1 MEWQILLQNPK
12 MLRGAN
18 WTLSYTEL
26 DGGIQPTLPEIR
38 TVVLGTI
45 IPAAVVAFTLT
56 YDFLSTV
63 HLPKFISGFIRF
75 LRAPFMN
82 FIYLEDLEEEPGE
95 QQLPPLWKSRLLA
108 ILSCLE
114 AIGWAAVFA
123 YNEFLGAEIVENIQA
138 GVGFLTWSY
147 AFFRV
152 LAKPPVTPPYLLI
165 IFYMTHALVVV
176 MDIYGLFQ
184 MEGKHVGLSVIAAL
198 RLAVPMFLT
207 WIAGTYPLEPILPA
221 KNVASGSDIPSNTLA
236 MPEDRATLWSW
247 CTFSFVEPIF
257 GIANQRTINEP
268 DVWSLS
274 PYFTHK
280 NLFNKYLEYCQQHP
294 THSLL
299 RFLIVSNSL
308 DLILDVALEM
318 WSAFVGF
325 VPPYCLQ
332 RILSA
337 LADPAPEARST
348 AYVYTFVMFL
358 ANLSFAQVDINQ
370 RWYTRRCYERT
381 RGQLFCAL
389 HYKALKRRDVGSKAG
404 SGDDKKGDKDESE
417 NESADL
423 GKIVNLMQGDAYS
436 VAQRFWD
443 FSGIFASPVRLTI
456 AMVFLYKILGWSSF
470 AGVAVILLA
479 YILNY
484 PLAKYSV
491 YITRQ
496 SWSARDRRMKLIN
509 ELFQNIRFLKFYG
522 WETRWTQRVR
532 DSRENELKWRVRENI
547 VSTLISFIWI
557 WIPSATALSCFL
569 CYTLIAKEKLTVSK
583 AFTSVALFSQ
593 LQGPMTRLPDEVFA
607 YLRAYVSMKR
617 IQQFL
622 QEPEV
627 PDWACSLKA
636 TTPSPDDEGKVGFED
651 AAFEWDV
658 APKSADLPSRFTLG
672 PLNIQFPKGKMT
684 LVSGAT
690 GSGKSAM
697 LAALL
702 GEMHAIS
709 GRVILNK
716 LGHQVAYC
724 AQNPWLE
731 HATIRDNIIFASK
744 FGYDEARY
752 NAVIEACALTRD
764 LEIFEAGD
772 MTEIG
777 EKGITLSGGQRARI
791 ALARALYSQASC
803 ILLDDPLAAV
813 DMHTAQH
820 LVKNVLSGDLARDR
834 TIILVTHHISL
845 CLPVATYLVELS
857 GGRVI
862 RQGSIEQLR
871 SQGLLQKVVE
881 DEDIVEDSIPSDEP
895 TKEEPENQADLIGDV
910 GQNDVQKKAANGKLI
925 DAEARAEGRV
935 ALSTYMTYIKAAGVF
950 SWILIVF
957 LMVFLRVVNIGS
969 QFYLAKWGEAYE
981 RTEELIATAIPWE
994 KLPNPNANVIPW
1006 LFIYLFIS
1014 LAGALS
1020 VVSFI
1025 AVGYYSSLQASR
1037 TLFNSMLSK
1046 LAGAPTRFY
1055 DITPIGRIL
1064 NRFTTDLN
1072 CIDYALLN
1080 SVRAAMSGVL
1090 NFIASIGVI
1099 IWVVPSFAPFAA
1111 ITAWLYIR
1119 LAPSY
1124 VQASRDLRRLESIS
1138 LSPAFAGFDELLRGL
1153 PHVRAFAMEAR
1164 YQNGF
1169 YKKVDKFQSYDH
1181 VYWLVAN
1188 WLMWRYDC
1196 LGSVIVF
1203 ISTAFALMNG
1213 VNDGLAALVIVQA
1226 GVFAEASR
1234 QLVRVLAQLELDAN
1248 SVERVVEYLEVAQ
1261 EAPAVTF
1268 VKPPAYWPSSN
1279 GELVVDNLVVKYA
1292 PDLPAVLHQLS
1303 FTVRAAEKV
1312 GVVGRTGSGK
1322 STLALS
1328 LLRIVEASGGRI
1340 LIDGIDIS
1348 TLGLDDLRTRVTII
1362 SQDVSLFSGTIR
1374 SNLDPFNEHTD
1385 EECWEV
1391 LERCHLTT
1399 ILKAAT
1405 DQNKPDGK
1413 LALDMPISQTGSLSA
1428 GERQLVAMARA
1439 LLRRSNVVI
1448 LDEATSQIDTDLD
1461 DQIQRTIRE
1470 EFKGSIVITIAHR
1483 LRTVL
1488 DYDRIL
1494 VLGGGEILEFDSPKT
1509 LLNKSGGVFRE
1520 MCKASAD
1527 WPMLQLI
1534 AEASES

>member
-1 MEWQILLQNPK
+1 MPETIL
-12 MLRGAN
+12 G
-18 WTLSYTEL
+18 
-26 DGGIQPTLPEIR
+26 
-38 TVVLGTI
+38 TVV
-45 IPAAVVAFTLT
+45 PASVIAFMLC
-56 YDFLSTV
+56 YDFLSAI
-63 HLPKFISGFIRF
+63 HLPKFFYNIIRF
-75 LRAPFMN
+75 FQSPFMN
-82 FIYLEDLEEEPGE
+82 FLHLEDLEDEPGE
-95 QQLPPLWKSRLLA
+95 LQIPPRWKARVLA
-108 ILSCLE
+108 TLSCLA
-114 AIGWAAVFA
+114 AIGWSAHFA
-123 YNEFLGAEIVENIQA
+123 YDEIVGAEVTQSVQA
-138 GVGFLTWSY
+138 GIGFITWSY
-147 AFFRV
+147 AFIRV
-152 LAKPPVTPPYLLI
+152 LFKPPITPPYLLI
-165 IFYMTHALVVV
+165 FFYITHTLVALVDLYV
-176 MDIYGLFQ
+176 LFQ
-184 MEGKHVGLSVIAAL
+184 EEGRNLGLVVAALL
-198 RLAVPMFLT
+198 RLAVPTFLT
-207 WIAGTYPLEPILPA
+207 WLAGTLPLEPRLPS
-221 KNVASGSDIPSNTLA
+221 KNVATGIDIPSNTLA
-236 MPEDRATLWSW
+236 MPEDSVNLWSW

-257 GIANQRTINEP
+257 SVAKERTINEP

-280 NLFNKYLEYCQQHP
+280 NLFNKYLEYCQRCP

-299 RFLIVSNSL
+299 RFLLVSNSL
-308 DLILDVALEM
+308 DLILDIALEM
-318 WSAFVGF
+318 WGAVVGF

-337 LADPAPEARST
+337 LADPRPEARST
-348 AYVYTFVMFL
+348 AYGFTFVMFL
-358 ANLSFAQVDINQ
+358 ANLSFAQMDINQ

-389 HYKALKRRDVGSKAG
+389 HHKALKRRDVSGKTTSE
-404 SGDDKKGDKDESE
+404 SGDGTDKTEGGED
-417 NESADL
+417 SADL
-423 GKIVNLMQGDAYS
+423 GKIVNLMQGDAYA

-443 FSGIFASPVRLTI
+443 FSGIFSSPVRLTI
-456 AMVFLYKILGWSSF
+456 AMVFLYQILGWSSF
-470 AGVAVILLA
+470 AGVAVILVA
-479 YILNY
+479 YVLNY
-484 PLAKYSV
+484 PLAKYNV
-491 YITRQ
+491 FITRK
-496 SWSARDRRMKLIN
+496 SWGARDRRMNLVN

-532 DSRENELKWRVRENI
+532 DSRENELKWRVRENV

-569 CYTLIAKEKLTVSK
+569 CYTYVAGQKLTVSK

-593 LQGPMTRLPDEVFA
+593 LQEPMSLLPQQVFA
-607 YLRAYVSMKR
+607 LLHAYVSMQR
-617 IQQFL
+617 IEQFL
-622 QEPEV
+622 KEPEV
-627 PDWACSLKA
+627 PDWACSLKS
-636 TTPSPDDEGKVGFED
+636 TGQPPSSDEGKVGFED
-651 AAFEWDV
+651 AAFEWDI
-658 APKSADLPSRFTLG
+658 APKSDIPSRFTLG
-672 PLNIQFPKGKMT
+672 PLDIQFPKGNMT

-690 GSGKSAM
+690 GSGKSAL

-702 GEMHAIS
+702 GEMHCTS
-709 GRVILNK
+709 GRVIMNK

-752 NAVIEACALTRD
+752 NTVIEACALTRD

-772 MTEIG
+772 MTEVG

-791 ALARALYSQASC
+791 ALARALYSQATC

-834 TIILVTHHISL
+834 TIILVTHHITL
-845 CLPVATYLVELS
+845 CLPVASHLIELAN
-857 GGRVI
+857 GRVI
-862 RQGSIEQLR
+862 RQGSIEELR
-871 SQGLLQKVVE
+871 AQGLLQKVV
-881 DEDIVEDSIPSDEP
+881 DAEDIPEDLVNESKEGAGMSEAPVDMVPGDEGHNILP
-895 TKEEPENQADLIGDV
+895 
-910 GQNDVQKKAANGKLI
+910 KKAGDGKLI

-935 ALSTYMTYIKAAGVF
+935 ALRTYLMYIKAAGIF
-950 SWILIVF
+950 SWVLIVI
-957 LMVFLRVVNIGS
+957 LMILLRVITIGN
-969 QFYLAKWGEAYE
+969 QFYLAKWGEAFE
-981 RTEELIATAIPWE
+981 DPQESVASMTSWTPWWNR
-994 KLPNPNANVIPW
+994 LPNPNVNVLPW
-1006 LFIYLFIS
+1006 LLIYLYIS
-1014 LAGALS
+1014 LAGAFS
-1020 VVSFI
+1020 VLLFI

-1037 TLFNSMLSK
+1037 SLFSAMLAS

-1055 DITPIGRIL
+1055 DTTPIGRIL
-1064 NRFTTDLN
+1064 NRFTTDMN
-1072 CIDYALLN
+1072 CIDYNLLN

-1090 NFIASIGVI
+1090 NFLASIGVI
-1099 IWVVPSFAPFAA
+1099 VYVVPTFAPFAA
-1111 ITAWLYIR
+1111 VIAWLYVR

-1153 PHVRAFAMEAR
+1153 PHVRAFAMESR

-1203 ISTAFALMNG
+1203 LSTIFALQSG
-1213 VNDGLAALVIVQA
+1213 VKDSLAALVIVQA

-1248 SVERVVEYLEVAQ
+1248 SVERVIEYLEVPQ
-1261 EAPAVTF
+1261 EAPAVTS

-1279 GELVVDNLVVKYA
+1279 GELAVEKLVVKYA
-1292 PDLPAVLHQLS
+1292 PDLPAVLHDLS
-1303 FTVRAAEKV
+1303 FTVRPAEKL
-1312 GVVGRTGSGK
+1312 GIVGRTGSGK

-1362 SQDVSLFSGTIR
+1362 SQDVSLFTGTIR
-1374 SNLDPFNEHTD
+1374 SNLDPFEEHTD

-1391 LERCHLTT
+1391 MERCHLTT
-1399 ILKAAT
+1399 ILKSAT
-1405 DQNKPDGK
+1405 ASSNKTGDSK
-1413 LALDMPISQTGSLSA
+1413 LTLDMPISQSGSLSA

-1448 LDEATSQIDTDLD
+1448 LDEATSQIDEELD
-1461 DQIQRTIRE
+1461 NQIQRTIRE
-1470 EFKGSIVITIAHR
+1470 EFRGSIVITIAHR

-1494 VLGGGEILEFDSPKT
+1494 VLGAGEILEFDTPKSM
-1509 LLNKSGGVFRE
+1509 LNKPGGVFRE
-1520 MCKASAD
+1520 MCRASAD
-1527 WPMLQLI
+1527 WPLLQTL
-1534 AEASES
+1534 AASDTSSD